1 VIEAGAVGGRSCWCG
16 LLPDSTR
23 RLGGLPKVYPL
34 PPVPHGYGCGFGLLH
49 TPKGRGASPPH
60 SAPDGHRV
68 CEVNVLLYS
77 FAEGILVQSRV
88 KRIKWLRALSI
99 LLLCF
104 SLILASTG
112 CAKKD
117 KRAPSID
124 DVSASGIT
132 QTSAN
137 VAWTTDEPATS
148 QVEFGTT
155 TAYGSSSGLDT
166 SLTTSHTVTLSGLAP
181 GTPYHFLVRSSDE
194 RGNEAMSDEMG
205 FNTPLPG
212 ANGETVSVNI
222 SFKGHDIVGGND
234 RPIVLLNN
242 KEAVD
247 VTWEYLKQFLLDDQT
262 DEYLYDDGF
271 FTCGDFAEKLHNNAE
286 KAGIKA
292 AFVCL
297 DFSGGSAVIDHAVN
311 AFYTTDLG
319 LLVYID
325 DTGDRTSSTC
335 SLDKTVKVEVGQP
348 CSAELIFPCPG
359 RTLRALGTVDY
370 FELTW

>member
-1 VIEAGAVGGRSCWCG
+1 MSGWYNA
-16 LLPDSTR
+16 
-23 RLGGLPKVYPL
+23 
-34 PPVPHGYGCGFGLLH
+34 
-49 TPKGRGASPPH
+49 
-60 SAPDGHRV
+60 
-68 CEVNVLLYS
+68 
-77 FAEGILVQSRV
+77 AEGIPMLARV
-88 KRIKWLRALSI
+88 KRTKCLRALSI

-117 KRAPSID
+117 KRPPKID
-124 DVSASGIT
+124 DVSAAGIT
-132 QTSAN
+132 QTSAT

-155 TAYGSSSGLDT
+155 TAYGSSSDLDT
-166 SLTTSHTVTLSGLAP
+166 SLITSHTVTLSGLTP
-181 GTPYHFLVRSSDE
+181 GMPYHFVIRSSDE
-194 RGNEAMSDEMG
+194 RGNEAMSDEMR
-205 FNTPLPG
+205 FNTRLPG
-212 ANGETVSVNI
+212 ANGEIVTVKV
-222 SFKGHDIVGGND
+222 SFKGLDIVGANGQ
-234 RPIVLLNN
+234 PILLLNN

-262 DEYLYDDGF
+262 DEYLFEDGY

-297 DFSGGSAVIDHAVN
+297 DFSGGSAVIDHALN

-319 LLVYID
+319 LVVYID

-335 SLDKTVKVEVGQP
+335 SLDKTVKVEVEQS
-348 CSAELIFPCPG
+348 CTAEFIFPCPN
-359 RTLRALGTVDY
+359 RTLQALGTVDY

>member
-1 VIEAGAVGGRSCWCG
+1 
-16 LLPDSTR
+16 
-23 RLGGLPKVYPL
+23 
-34 PPVPHGYGCGFGLLH
+34 
-49 TPKGRGASPPH
+49 
-60 SAPDGHRV
+60 
-68 CEVNVLLYS
+68 
-77 FAEGILVQSRV
+77 VQSRA

-99 LLLCF
+99 LLLCL
-104 SLILASTG
+104 SLFLASTG

-117 KRAPSID
+117 KRPPSID
-124 DVSASGIT
+124 DVSATGIT
-132 QTSAN
+132 QTSAT
-137 VAWTTDEPATS
+137 VAWTTDEPARS

-166 SLTTSHTVTLSGLAP
+166 RLITSHTVTLSGLTP
-181 GTPYHFLVRSSDE
+181 GTPYHFAIRSSDE
-194 RGNEAMSDEMG
+194 HGNEAISDELG

-212 ANGETVSVNI
+212 ANGETVAVNV
-222 SFKGHDIVGGND
+222 SFKGQDIVGANG

-262 DEYLYDDGF
+262 DKFLFDDGY
-271 FTCGDFAEKLHNNAE
+271 FTCGDFAERLHNNAE

-297 DFSGGSAVIDHAVN
+297 DFAGSLAVVDHASN

-319 LLVYID
+319 LAVYID

-335 SLDKTVKVEVGQP
+335 SLDKTVKVEVGQ
-348 CSAELIFPCPG
+348 SYSGEFIFPCPG
-359 RTLRALGTVDY
+359 RTLKPLGTVDY

>member
-1 VIEAGAVGGRSCWCG
+1 M
-16 LLPDSTR
+16 
-23 RLGGLPKVYPL
+23 
-34 PPVPHGYGCGFGLLH
+34 
-49 TPKGRGASPPH
+49 
-60 SAPDGHRV
+60 
-68 CEVNVLLYS
+68 
-77 FAEGILVQSRV
+77 QSRT
-88 KRIKWLRALSI
+88 KRIKWLRALPI
-99 LLLCF
+99 LLLC
-104 SLILASTG
+104 LALVLASTS
-112 CAKKD
+112 CTKKD

-132 QTSAN
+132 QTSAT

-155 TAYGSSSGLDT
+155 TAYGSSSGFNAGLI
-166 SLTTSHTVTLSGLAP
+166 TSHTVTLSGLTP
-181 GTPYHFLVRSSDE
+181 GTPYRFVVRSSDE
-194 RGNEAMSDEMG
+194 HGNEAMSGELG

-222 SFKGHDIVGGND
+222 SFKGHNIVGGND

-262 DEYLYDDGF
+262 DKFLYDDGY

-335 SLDKTVKVEVGQP
+335 SLDKTAKVEVGQP
-348 CSAELIFPCPG
+348 CSAEFIFPCPG
-359 RTLRALGTVDY
+359 RTLKPLGTVDH